1 MENYMVIKRNG
12 TIEPFAPDRIREAIR
27 KAVIASH
34 TQEELKDFSNQVLEK
49 LTSDVVV
56 QIKDILDKQ
65 TNSDIKTID
74 INVIQDIVER
84 TLIKNGFAD
93 TAKAYILYRRKRDEI
108 RSTRDS
114 ISKTISDILIKDSK
128 DCDAKREN
136 GNVNGDTPMG
146 TMLQIA
152 SGVSKNFYINNMM
165 SKDIAK
171 AETEG
176 YIHIHDLDFYK
187 LTVTCV
193 QMDCEKLFKGG
204 FNTGKGQIREPNSIT
219 AYASLAAVAIQAEQN
234 FQHGGISIPNFDF
247 AMAPGIYKSFRKAW
261 KRNIEKAI
269 EFGLLNK
276 DDFTLVIH
284 KNKDITTLTDND
296 EYKYVRI
303 SNIFDEEDELI
314 ESVLCDKKDYQ
325 YFNKEKTGDCLDEQ
339 LYKIIDM
346 TKKDVERECYQAMEA
361 FIHNLN
367 TMHSRGGG
375 QVAFSSVNLGCA
387 LSEAGRMVTKNLL
400 LNLEAGLGNG
410 ETSIFPIT
418 IFLVKEG
425 FNYNPEDKNYDLF
438 KLACRVTGKRLYP
451 KHRLGQHNS

>member
-1 MENYMVIKRNG
+1 MENYMVMKRNG
-12 TIEPFAPDRIREAIR
+12 TVKPFTSNRIREAIR

-65 TNSDIKTID
+65 TGDVKAIS
-74 INVIQDIVER
+74 INVIQNIVER

-219 AYASLAAVAIQAEQN
+219 AYSSLAAVAIQAEQN

-261 KRNIEKAI
+261 DKNRNKLQQFVATY
-269 EFGLLNK
+269 GLDLFPGIDYNK
-276 DDFTLVIH
+276 
-284 KNKDITTLTDND
+284 KDNIIFKTSKTLTDD
-296 EYKYVRI
+296 DIETYLL
-303 SNIFDEEDELI
+303 EDNKI
-314 ESVLCDKKDYQ
+314 YDKNHD
-325 YFNKEKTGDCLDEQ
+325 KTEQ
-339 LYKIIDM
+339 MLVVM
-346 TKKDVERECYQAMEA
+346 TNEDVNRECYQAMEA

-367 TMHSRGGG
+367 TMHRRGGG

>member
-1 MENYMVIKRNG
+1 MENNYMVMKRNG
-12 TIEPFAPDRIREAIR
+12 TVEPFTSNRIREAIR

-65 TNSDIKTID
+65 TGDVKAIS
-74 INVIQDIVER
+74 INVIQNIVER

-128 DCDAKREN
+128 DCDTKREN

-234 FQHGGISIPNFDF
+234 FQH
-247 AMAPGIYKSFRKAW
+247 SF
-261 KRNIEKAI
+261 
-269 EFGLLNK
+269 
-276 DDFTLVIH
+276 
-284 KNKDITTLTDND
+284 
-296 EYKYVRI
+296 
-303 SNIFDEEDELI
+303 
-314 ESVLCDKKDYQ
+314 LC
-325 YFNKEKTGDCLDEQ
+325 L
-339 LYKIIDM
+339 
-346 TKKDVERECYQAMEA
+346 
-361 FIHNLN
+361 
-367 TMHSRGGG
+367 
-375 QVAFSSVNLGCA
+375 
-387 LSEAGRMVTKNLL
+387 
-400 LNLEAGLGNG
+400 
-410 ETSIFPIT
+410 
-418 IFLVKEG
+418 
-425 FNYNPEDKNYDLF
+425 
-438 KLACRVTGKRLYP
+438 
-451 KHRLGQHNS
+451 

>member
-1 MENYMVIKRNG
+1 MENYEIKVIKRNG
-12 TIEPFAPDRIREAIR
+12 DVVPFDSNRIREAIR

-34 TQEELKDFSNQVLEK
+34 TQDELKDFSNLVLEK
-49 LTSDVVV
+49 LTSDISI
-56 QIKDILDKQ
+56 QIKAITDNLETWTKGEPRH
-65 TNSDIKTID
+65 
-74 INVIQDIVER
+74 ININKIQDIVER

-93 TAKAYILYRRKRDEI
+93 TAKAYILYRKKRDEI

-234 FQHGGISIPNFDF
+234 FQH
-247 AMAPGIYKSFRKAW
+247 SF
-261 KRNIEKAI
+261 
-269 EFGLLNK
+269 
-276 DDFTLVIH
+276 
-284 KNKDITTLTDND
+284 
-296 EYKYVRI
+296 
-303 SNIFDEEDELI
+303 
-314 ESVLCDKKDYQ
+314 LC
-325 YFNKEKTGDCLDEQ
+325 L
-339 LYKIIDM
+339 
-346 TKKDVERECYQAMEA
+346 
-361 FIHNLN
+361 
-367 TMHSRGGG
+367 
-375 QVAFSSVNLGCA
+375 
-387 LSEAGRMVTKNLL
+387 
-400 LNLEAGLGNG
+400 
-410 ETSIFPIT
+410 
-418 IFLVKEG
+418 
-425 FNYNPEDKNYDLF
+425 
-438 KLACRVTGKRLYP
+438 
-451 KHRLGQHNS
+451 

>member
-12 TIEPFAPDRIREAIR
+12 TTEPFVPDRIREAIR

-65 TNSDIKTID
+65 TDYPSSKSID

-219 AYASLAAVAIQAEQN
+219 AYVSLAAVAIQAEQN
-234 FQHGGISIPNFDF
+234 FQH
-247 AMAPGIYKSFRKAW
+247 SF
-261 KRNIEKAI
+261 
-269 EFGLLNK
+269 
-276 DDFTLVIH
+276 
-284 KNKDITTLTDND
+284 
-296 EYKYVRI
+296 
-303 SNIFDEEDELI
+303 
-314 ESVLCDKKDYQ
+314 LC
-325 YFNKEKTGDCLDEQ
+325 L
-339 LYKIIDM
+339 
-346 TKKDVERECYQAMEA
+346 
-361 FIHNLN
+361 
-367 TMHSRGGG
+367 
-375 QVAFSSVNLGCA
+375 
-387 LSEAGRMVTKNLL
+387 
-400 LNLEAGLGNG
+400 
-410 ETSIFPIT
+410 
-418 IFLVKEG
+418 
-425 FNYNPEDKNYDLF
+425 
-438 KLACRVTGKRLYP
+438 
-451 KHRLGQHNS
+451 

>member
-1 MENYMVIKRNG
+1 MENNYMVMKRNG
-12 TIEPFAPDRIREAIR
+12 TVKPFTSNRIRDAIR

-65 TNSDIKTID
+65 TGDVKAIS
-74 INVIQDIVER
+74 INVIQNIVER

-108 RSTRDS
+108 RNTRDS

-219 AYASLAAVAIQAEQN
+219 AYSSLAAVAIQAEQN
-234 FQHGGISIPNFDF
+234 FQH
-247 AMAPGIYKSFRKAW
+247 SF
-261 KRNIEKAI
+261 
-269 EFGLLNK
+269 
-276 DDFTLVIH
+276 
-284 KNKDITTLTDND
+284 
-296 EYKYVRI
+296 
-303 SNIFDEEDELI
+303 
-314 ESVLCDKKDYQ
+314 LC
-325 YFNKEKTGDCLDEQ
+325 L
-339 LYKIIDM
+339 
-346 TKKDVERECYQAMEA
+346 
-361 FIHNLN
+361 
-367 TMHSRGGG
+367 
-375 QVAFSSVNLGCA
+375 
-387 LSEAGRMVTKNLL
+387 
-400 LNLEAGLGNG
+400 
-410 ETSIFPIT
+410 
-418 IFLVKEG
+418 
-425 FNYNPEDKNYDLF
+425 
-438 KLACRVTGKRLYP
+438 
-451 KHRLGQHNS
+451 

>member
-12 TIEPFAPDRIREAIR
+12 TVEPFTPDRIREAIR

-34 TQEELKDFSNQVLEK
+34 TQEELKDFSNLVLER

-56 QIKDILDKQ
+56 QIKDIFDKQ
-65 TNSDIKTID
+65 TDYPSSIKSID
-74 INVIQDIVER
+74 INTIQDIVER

-234 FQHGGISIPNFDF
+234 FQH
-247 AMAPGIYKSFRKAW
+247 SF
-261 KRNIEKAI
+261 
-269 EFGLLNK
+269 
-276 DDFTLVIH
+276 
-284 KNKDITTLTDND
+284 
-296 EYKYVRI
+296 
-303 SNIFDEEDELI
+303 
-314 ESVLCDKKDYQ
+314 LC
-325 YFNKEKTGDCLDEQ
+325 L
-339 LYKIIDM
+339 
-346 TKKDVERECYQAMEA
+346 
-361 FIHNLN
+361 
-367 TMHSRGGG
+367 
-375 QVAFSSVNLGCA
+375 
-387 LSEAGRMVTKNLL
+387 
-400 LNLEAGLGNG
+400 
-410 ETSIFPIT
+410 
-418 IFLVKEG
+418 
-425 FNYNPEDKNYDLF
+425 
-438 KLACRVTGKRLYP
+438 
-451 KHRLGQHNS
+451 

>member
-1 MENYMVIKRNG
+1 MENYEIKVIKRNG
-12 TIEPFAPDRIREAIR
+12 DVVPFDSNRIREAIR

-34 TQEELKDFSNQVLEK
+34 TQDELKDFNNQVLEK
-49 LTSDVVV
+49 LTSDISI
-56 QIKDILDKQ
+56 QIKAITDNLETWTDGEPRH
-65 TNSDIKTID
+65 
-74 INVIQDIVER
+74 ININKIQDIVER

-234 FQHGGISIPNFDF
+234 FQH
-247 AMAPGIYKSFRKAW
+247 SF
-261 KRNIEKAI
+261 
-269 EFGLLNK
+269 
-276 DDFTLVIH
+276 
-284 KNKDITTLTDND
+284 
-296 EYKYVRI
+296 
-303 SNIFDEEDELI
+303 
-314 ESVLCDKKDYQ
+314 LC
-325 YFNKEKTGDCLDEQ
+325 L
-339 LYKIIDM
+339 
-346 TKKDVERECYQAMEA
+346 
-361 FIHNLN
+361 
-367 TMHSRGGG
+367 
-375 QVAFSSVNLGCA
+375 
-387 LSEAGRMVTKNLL
+387 
-400 LNLEAGLGNG
+400 
-410 ETSIFPIT
+410 
-418 IFLVKEG
+418 
-425 FNYNPEDKNYDLF
+425 
-438 KLACRVTGKRLYP
+438 
-451 KHRLGQHNS
+451 